1 VPFGEYL
8 PFAALLNRIGLRQ
21 FVSVPGGFAS
31 GERRKALNVPGL
43 PLVAPL
49 VCYEA
54 IFSGEIMPQIWPLGF
69 DKRPGLLLNVTNDG
83 WFGAYAGPQ
92 QHFAQARLRSI
103 EEGLPLVRAANTG
116 ISATVDAYGRVLD
129 KLPSGVEGV
138 LDGKLPAGLQPTFFA
153 RFGNLP
159 AFGILLMMLMVVLV
173 SRLRV

>member
-1 VPFGEYL
+1 
-8 PFAALLNRIGLRQ
+8 
-21 FVSVPGGFAS
+21 
-31 GERRKALNVPGL
+31 
-43 PLVAPL
+43 
-49 VCYEA
+49 
-54 IFSGEIMPQIWPLGF
+54 
-69 DKRPGLLLNVTNDG
+69 LNVTNDG

-116 ISATVDAYGRVLD
+116 ISAIVDAYGRILD

-159 AFGILLMMLMVVLV
+159 AFGILVMMLMVVLV